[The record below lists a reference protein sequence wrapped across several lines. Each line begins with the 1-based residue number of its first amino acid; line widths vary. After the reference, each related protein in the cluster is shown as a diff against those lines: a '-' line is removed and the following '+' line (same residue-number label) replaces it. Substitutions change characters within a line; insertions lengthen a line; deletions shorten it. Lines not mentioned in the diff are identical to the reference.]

1 MTTLTKKN
9 NLPIYSLFTAN
20 AISLVGNVLSAI
32 AIPWFVLQTTGSA
45 TRTGITGFFTV
56 LPVVLAGFFGGTLVD
71 RMGYKRTSI
80 IADIASG
87 MTTALI
93 PLLYFTI
100 GLEFWQLMVLVFLGA
115 LLDTPGSTARSAL
128 VPELAA
134 LAQMPI
140 ERATSLIHI
149 IERGARLVGAPL
161 GGLLIALMGTENVL
175 WLDAASFF
183 ISAGIIAITIK
194 VHQPEQEEQAPTG
207 KYFDELRAGLRFIF
221 EDKLLLA
228 IVVM

>member
-1 MTTLTKKN
+1 MKENKLVMAHKN
-9 NLPIYSLFTAN
+9 SFPIFSLFTAN
-20 AISLVGNVLSAI
+20 AISLVGNMLSAI

-45 TRTGITGFFTV
+45 TQTGITGFFNV

-87 MTTALI
+87 VTTALI
-93 PLLYFTI
+93 PLLYFTT

-128 VPELAA
+128 LPELAEMA
-134 LAQMPI
+134 HMPI

-149 IERGARLVGAPL
+149 IERGSRLVGAPL
-161 GGLLIALMGTENVL
+161 GGLLIAFMGTENVL

-183 ISAGIIAITIK
+183 GSAGLLAETIK
-194 VHQPEQEEQAPTG
+194 VHN
-207 KYFDELRAGLRFIF
+207 R
-221 EDKLLLA
+221 
-228 IVVM
+228 